1 MTASSEAGPNLNSY
15 DGRVNMKKGWY
26 RWCPS
31 TKTDQSDYLQVDIG
45 AVRDVCAVATQRRHS
60 EHAKTY
66 YLQISVDGVNWN
78 TYKENKAKKVNCNL
92 VSRTFPLATRSRSF
106 PTVSVSEV
114 TRRLENHLE
123 RVPSLKEADALDT
136 WAQRPYSHVHV
147 RRVSTWSLYSLQI
160 QAIGCR
166 IGSWGFCLYLAF
178 K

>member
-1 MTASSEAGPNLNSY
+1 MFLAVCKDVGVEDPNKIPNAWMTASSEAGANLNSY

-78 TYKENKAKKVNCNL
+78 TYEENKAKKVNCNL

-136 WAQRPYSHVHV
+136 
-147 RRVSTWSLYSLQI
+147 
-160 QAIGCR
+160 
-166 IGSWGFCLYLAF
+166 
-178 K
+178 

>member
-1 MTASSEAGPNLNSY
+1 MFLAVCKDVGVEDPNKIPNAWMTASSDAGTNFKSY
-15 DGRVNMKKGWY
+15 EGRVNMKKGWY

-78 TYKENKAKKVNCNL
+78 TYEENKAKKVNSSV

-106 PTVSVSEV
+106 PTVSLSEV

-123 RVPSLKEADALDT
+123 RVP
-136 WAQRPYSHVHV
+136 
-147 RRVSTWSLYSLQI
+147 
-160 QAIGCR
+160 
-166 IGSWGFCLYLAF
+166 
-178 K
+178 

>member
-1 MTASSEAGPNLNSY
+1 MFCIFFLAVCKAVGVEDPNKIPNAWMTASSDVGRHMKAY
-15 DGRVNMKKGWY
+15 DGRVNMKMLWWY

-31 TKTDQSDYLQVDIG
+31 TTTDRSDYLQVDIG
-45 AVRDVCAVATQRRHS
+45 AVRDVCAVATQSRHS
-60 EHAKTY
+60 QHAKTY

-78 TYKENKAKKVNCNL
+78 TYEENKAKKVNCNL

-136 WAQRPYSHVHV
+136 
-147 RRVSTWSLYSLQI
+147 
-160 QAIGCR
+160 
-166 IGSWGFCLYLAF
+166 
-178 K
+178 

>member
-1 MTASSEAGPNLNSY
+1 MTASSDAGTNFKSY

-31 TKTDQSDYLQVDIG
+31 TTTDRSDYLQVDIG
-45 AVRDVCAVATQRRHS
+45 AVRDVCAVATQSRYWQ
-60 EHAKTY
+60 HAKTY

-106 PTVSVSEV
+106 PTVSFSEV